1 MRIRHKPWARPELA
15 ASPFFIDIPTEQK
28 GSWKSAFANPERP
41 LHLELGCGKGGF
53 VAAMSVQYPEINF
66 IAVDIKSE
74 MLGLAKR
81 NVEKANAAAGKVVDN
96 VLLTAYDIEKLSEI
110 FNENDAPE
118 RIYINFC
125 NPWPKPKHH
134 KKRLTHPRQ
143 LYTYKT
149 FLHPGAELWFKT
161 DSEPL
166 FLGTKRYLEQSGGF
180 EVRFLT
186 DDLHNSGF
194 TESVP
199 TEHERMF
206 SEMGLPIHFLIA
218 VYKGGTETPQ
228 APAIP

>member
-15 ASPFFIDIPTEQK
+15 ACPFFIDDPAQLK
-28 GSWKSAFANPERP
+28 GGWKNAFTHPERP

-53 VAAMSVQYPEINF
+53 VAAMSVRYPEVNF

-81 NVEKANAAAGKVVDN
+81 NVEKTHLAGDTPVEN
-96 VLLTAYDIEKLSEI
+96 VLLTAHDIELLPKI
-110 FNENDAPE
+110 FDENDAPD

-143 LYTYKT
+143 LAAYKS
-149 FLHPGAELWFKT
+149 FMRDGAELWFKT

-166 FLGTKRYLEQSGGF
+166 FLGTRRYLEEAGGF
-180 EVRFLT
+180 EVRYLT
-186 DDLHNSGF
+186 DDLHHSGF
-194 TESVP
+194 EESLP

-206 SEMGLPIHFLIA
+206 SEQGLPIHFLIA
-218 VYKGGTETPQ
+218 VYQKQQP
-228 APAIP
+228 